1 MHRFRVIA
9 YLLLCFSLFTSAPV
23 FSTSPDLTPPTA
35 VSLPVQTITATAFTS
50 IGAAGYNDSTHELII
65 VGQSDGSWPGVD
77 RPYLHENL
85 LLTLRAAYD
94 NPVEWPGVTIEFE
107 PQPLPGHLPV
117 YYFGQTEDTHHG
129 QVTFEADRLLK
140 SYSLGKDNVTGQ
152 EMTSSVPCYMSV
164 LDKLVELQQQ
174 NYQSGPV
181 APQRFFFEPDM
192 ILEVTPDGTGVI
204 IAQSKMVLKWA
215 YIPPGTPN
223 RTQNATDAADYFVD
237 CFNSNYDTFAA
248 EQATQGNT
256 ALYELRVLGEI
267 AALAKWIQDRDLD
280 SLDGKLDGIHYPWL
294 SAYANVAVV
303 PTTTISATPAITV
316 SKTFTIGP
324 TIITQSLY
332 GGVDMGP
339 PNTYQTNPNAGQPAA
354 QALAARP
361 PSATEWSLSCPL
373 GIRTTDDIFPL
384 DLTCGAH
391 AHLMSKEVIRDN
403 LFNEN
408 PPGQWQENSP
418 FEIVTGGQAILG
430 GYNNAAEKLKQQ
442 NVLPSASTSEELMAA
457 SATPLIVLTFDWG
470 VGPVDP
476 NPVSVDFLY
485 VRLRR
490 ANGTLINTVHTIS
503 NRSTPVGIWQ
513 TASFDVSTIL
523 QPYLGQS
530 VELSFES
537 QTNGS
542 GITTFYL
549 DNVFLDTN
557 LQPKGAPH
565 LDQVVYLPLVLKN
578 AGTAAMTTSTQ
589 LRQKR
594 PTQYL
599 SVPSR
604 LPLLQQTE
612 PGSVLRY
619 HLEE

>member
-1 MHRFRVIA
+1 
-9 YLLLCFSLFTSAPV
+9 
-23 FSTSPDLTPPTA
+23 
-35 VSLPVQTITATAFTS
+35 
-50 IGAAGYNDSTHELII
+50 
-65 VGQSDGSWPGVD
+65 
-77 RPYLHENL
+77 
-85 LLTLRAAYD
+85 
-94 NPVEWPGVTIEFE
+94 
-107 PQPLPGHLPV
+107 
-117 YYFGQTEDTHHG
+117 
-129 QVTFEADRLLK
+129 
-140 SYSLGKDNVTGQ
+140 
-152 EMTSSVPCYMSV
+152 
-164 LDKLVELQQQ
+164 
-174 NYQSGPV
+174 
-181 APQRFFFEPDM
+181 
-192 ILEVTPDGTGVI
+192 
-204 IAQSKMVLKWA
+204 
-215 YIPPGTPN
+215 
-223 RTQNATDAADYFVD
+223 
-237 CFNSNYDTFAA
+237 
-248 EQATQGNT
+248 
-256 ALYELRVLGEI
+256 
-267 AALAKWIQDRDLD
+267 
-280 SLDGKLDGIHYPWL
+280 
-294 SAYANVAVV
+294 
-303 PTTTISATPAITV
+303 
-316 SKTFTIGP
+316 
-324 TIITQSLY
+324 
-332 GGVDMGP
+332 
-339 PNTYQTNPNAGQPAA
+339 
-354 QALAARP
+354 
-361 PSATEWSLSCPL
+361 
-373 GIRTTDDIFPL
+373 
-384 DLTCGAH
+384 
-391 AHLMSKEVIRDN
+391 
-403 LFNEN
+403 
-408 PPGQWQENSP
+408 
-418 FEIVTGGQAILG
+418 VTGGQAILG

-565 LDQVVYLPLVLKN
+565 LDQVVYLPLALKN